1 MNMNAKKYGITKL
14 LSDLRRKF
22 VIQMGELEDKHTGIL
37 ADFCETKGEDFSDLY
52 LWELFDMLCLDP
64 ADRYKKA
71 TSNAFLSLA
80 ANTIANT
87 IAILKDEWEPVE
99 EKAKGNP
106 RVSYIRFY
114 EATLEKALG
123 LIDQHQNTSMEIVR
137 DRFAGQQD

>member
-1 MNMNAKKYGITKL
+1 MNVNAEKYGITNL

-22 VIQMGELEDKHTGIL
+22 VMQMGELEDKHTGNL
-37 ADFCETKGEDFSDLY
+37 WSFCVTKGDDFGDQNY
-52 LWELFDMLCLDP
+52 NELLDILCLDP
-64 ADRYKKA
+64 ADRYMKA
-71 TSNAFLSLA
+71 TSSAFLSIHV
-80 ANTIANT
+80 NTIADCVN
-87 IAILKDEWEPVE
+87 EWELVE

-123 LIDQHQNTSMEIVR
+123 LIDQYQNTAMEIVR